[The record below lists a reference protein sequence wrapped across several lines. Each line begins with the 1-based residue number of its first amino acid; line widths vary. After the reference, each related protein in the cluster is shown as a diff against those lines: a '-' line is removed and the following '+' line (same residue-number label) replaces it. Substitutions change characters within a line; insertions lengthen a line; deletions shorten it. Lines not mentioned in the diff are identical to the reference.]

1 MDNYI
6 PVHNTI
12 NDYGMTAG
20 VLNELTDKS
29 KQQDDD
35 GVKGQEQNESS
46 VVAAFYGKYYGS

>member
-29 KQQDDD
+29 K
-35 GVKGQEQNESS
+35 
-46 VVAAFYGKYYGS
+46 